1 MYVCNIFAY
10 VRKNLI
16 KRKLSLKIF
25 FVSEN

>member
-10 VRKNLI
+10 VRKNVI
-16 KRKLSLKIF
+16 KRKLGLKIF